1 MIHLAQRTKGT
12 YRKKNEIKHEFS
24 LTQHIR
30 GTYRRAGQQIQLPAF
45 TAKPQPLKAASKEST
60 KIDDHDAAHEEGQ
73 QERKKEEGDEEEE
86 EEEEPKQP
94 QRDDSAFYKQTDKSL
109 IWPIEDKVTSST
121 PVKEEERTVKS
132 TQTRTESKPMEQ
144 SDSESEEETQVL
156 TGETT
161 FGGKTP
167 TAAEKP
173 PIRIVN
179 LKDDEEEKEDG
190 DLLDLS
196 AAIKPGKTPT
206 KKKTKTN
213 N

>member
-1 MIHLAQRTKGT
+1 VIHLAQRTKGT

-179 LKDDEEEKEDG
+179 LKDDEEEDG

-196 AAIKPGKTPT
+196 TAIKPGKTP
-206 KKKTKTN
+206 KKKTKTKN
-213 N
+213 

>member
-1 MIHLAQRTKGT
+1 MNSPLTK
-12 YRKKNEIKHEFS
+12 
-24 LTQHIR
+24 HIR

-45 TAKPQPLKAASKEST
+45 TAKPQPQKAAPKESM
-60 KIDDHDAAHEEGQ
+60 KIDDHDADHEEGH
-73 QERKKEEGDEEEE
+73 QERKKEEEGDEEEE
-86 EEEEPKQP
+86 EEEEPKKP

-109 IWPIEDKVTSST
+109 IWPIEEKVTSST
-121 PVKEEERTVKS
+121 PVKVEERTVKS